1 MGAVS
6 APLAHTL
13 PSIGVLALVL
23 GTQPRRPSFPR
34 WRFVASQAVKTRA
47 LATEVSKSFRAL
59 PLAVAV
65 SVPVAKICS
74 CVARPKLAP
83 ARALRALVHAD
94 RFAGVP
100 PRRVTRSTLAARQST
115 AQRGSR
121 LSLTVTRV
129 EQPNKSSN
137 LNLKHS
143 PRTWL

>member
-59 PLAVAV
+59 AV

-100 PRRVTRSTLAARQST
+100 PRRVST
-115 AQRGSR
+115 AR
-121 LSLTVTRV
+121 
-129 EQPNKSSN
+129 
-137 LNLKHS
+137 HS
-143 PRTWL
+143 T